1 MKPLRAGLLLMAAF
15 AVLAHGVVEVWSES
29 FLEAGVALLFVYWAA
44 QMFRD
49 PAAKIYWS
57 DLNWPLLGIL
67 AIGVAQL
74 ALHTTAYAFE
84 TRVTLLE
91 LCAIFIF
98 FFLCVQAFR
107 DRSSL
112 TNLAWFLMLLSFG
125 VSLLGLIQHFTW
137 EGKIYWFRVVG
148 ANSDPFGPFVN
159 RNHFAGFVE
168 LTLPVGFA
176 MLVFRGIRRDVYPF
190 AALLTIVPVSAMVLS
205 GSRAGIIALIVQL
218 AVFAVLVRLRK
229 RKENP
234 RMIGVAIVV
243 LVAIAVVAW
252 IGAARVV
259 ERFTNLQSSEVSLSR
274 RLSMSRGAAH
284 IFEDHPALGC
294 GIGALIAVYPRYE
307 TMYDGKVVDHVHDD
321 YMENLAET
329 GIPGAICGLA
339 FLFILFRGMRR
350 GFEAEQGHFS
360 RAIHAGAIV
369 ALCGLL
375 LHSFVDFNL
384 HIPSNM
390 MLFLLQAHVAT
401 APALPSEG
409 PAVRQRRHRTH
420 RYEMATEQVES

>member
-1 MKPLRAGLLLMAAF
+1 MKMLRAGLLLVAAF

-29 FLEAGVALLFVYWAA
+29 FLEAGVAILFAYWAL

-67 AIGVAQL
+67 AIGLLQL
-74 ALHTTAYAFE
+74 AFHTSAYAFL
-84 TRVTLLE
+84 TRVTVLQLA
-91 LCAIFIF
+91 AIFLF

-107 DRSSL
+107 DRPSL
-112 TNLAWFLMLLSFG
+112 SNLAWFLMLLCFG
-125 VSLLGLIQHFTW
+125 VSLLGLIQHFTS

-159 RNHFAGFVE
+159 RNHFAGFIE

-205 GSRAGIIALIVQL
+205 GSRAGIIGLVFEV
-218 AVFAVLVRLRK
+218 AVFAVLVRLRRK
-229 RKENP
+229 KENP
-234 RMIGVAIVV
+234 RMIAV
-243 LVAIAVVAW
+243 AVVTIAAVAVIAW

-259 ERFTNLQSSEVSLSR
+259 ERFTNLRSSEVSLSR

-284 IFEDHPALGC
+284 IFEDHPLMGC
-294 GIGALIAVYPRYE
+294 GIGALVAVYPRYE
-307 TMYDGKVVDHVHDD
+307 TMYDGKVVDHVHND

-329 GIPGAICGLA
+329 GIPGALCGLA
-339 FLFILFRGMRR
+339 FLFILFRGMRK

-360 RAIHAGAIV
+360 RAMHAGAIV

-390 MLFLLQAHVAT
+390 MLFLLQAHVAM

-409 PAVRQRRHRTH
+409 PVIRQRHRTH
-420 RYEMATEQVES
+420 RYEMATEQVEG